1 MKKFLLSVLAI
12 AAVTFTTA
20 AQEKTAPRTEYSVSV
35 SENAIQVKPGESK
48 EITLTILRSQSFSKA
63 KAELGLSSSL
73 PEGVTVEF
81 TPSEG
86 LIDSSVVK
94 VTAAAAAKE
103 GGDGPRRGRHG
114 GHRRA
119 APDAPQ
125 SADAMR
131 WTDSDTDGETQ
142 KVQRC

>member
-1 MKKFLLSVLAI
+1 MKKILLSVLAI
-12 AAVTFTTA
+12 AAVTFTAA

-35 SENAIQVKPGESK
+35 SENAIQIKPGESK

-86 LIDSSVVK
+86 LLDSSVVK

-103 GGDGPRRGRHG
+103 GNYTIILKSTLNH
-114 GHRRA
+114 
-119 APDAPQ
+119 
-125 SADAMR
+125 
-131 WTDSDTDGETQ
+131 
-142 KVQRC
+142 KVKGTVVKVVIGSISTSSPGITAN